1 MLRIELKRGTSL
13 CQYINSNHI
22 LNTGSVLAVMYIPVT
37 PFADPAAIVILTS
50 VERLLSFSSLQV
62 IVAVIPRKH
71 MMYFDVEQKQWKQ
84 LSSLAPAVDHDAG
97 YSYCAETVGKQ
108 LFVAA
113 SMTGYN
119 FNYCYNI
126 ETNKWQTIGELPCGA
141 IRSLCTIGDYMYA
154 VPTDYSNIPQRYSFP
169 KRQWQSFAKLSPGI
183 YHESYYYNNG
193 ATVLHSKL
201 YVLSGVMFSKSS
213 TVLHCFDPAT
223 NLWEEKGATCH
234 SHFGSTLFLVN
245 GSRLCVAGG
254 KTSYNNR
261 SQPCGNPAPVEIY
274 DEENNKWSV
283 VKQKR
288 IPQNNLGAVE
298 VEGRVYF
305 IINNFPIDSGI
316 RIPPGEVYP
325 IYLDDWTN
333 LGNVSCE
340 AALCCV
346 PLKRYSVKAD

>member
-1 MLRIELKRGTSL
+1 
-13 CQYINSNHI
+13 
-22 LNTGSVLAVMYIPVT
+22 
-37 PFADPAAIVILTS
+37 
-50 VERLLSFSSLQV
+50 
-62 IVAVIPRKH
+62 
-71 MMYFDVEQKQWKQ
+71 
-84 LSSLAPAVDHDAG
+84 
-97 YSYCAETVGKQ
+97 
-108 LFVAA
+108 
-113 SMTGYN
+113 
-119 FNYCYNI
+119 
-126 ETNKWQTIGELPCGA
+126 
-141 IRSLCTIGDYMYA
+141 MYA